1 MAIVRRAMARRD
13 DDDFDF
19 VSGSGPAGPLGG
31 LLQMVAGVFIFIIS
45 LAVMFYETEKGLSS
59 HGLREFQISFALVML
74 FGLPVFAVGIWLFN
88 RGKRIWMGR
97 E

>member
-1 MAIVRRAMARRD
+1 MPRHD
-13 DDDFDF
+13 DDDFFD
-19 VSGSGPAGPLGG
+19 GNGPGAAGPMSG
-31 LLQMVAGVFIFIIS
+31 LLQMVGGVLILIAS

-74 FGLPVFAVGIWLFN
+74 FGLPVFGVGVWLFN
-88 RGKRIWMGR
+88 RGKRIWKGQ